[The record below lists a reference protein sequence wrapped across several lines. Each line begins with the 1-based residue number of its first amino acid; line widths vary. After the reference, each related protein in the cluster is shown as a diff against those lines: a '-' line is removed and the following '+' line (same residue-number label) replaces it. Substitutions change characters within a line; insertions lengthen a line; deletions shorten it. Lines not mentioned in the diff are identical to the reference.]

1 MKAVSVIVLILN
13 ANFRH
18 ILRMDIYHLLLSSL
32 FLQQWATWKAGK
44 GWVQNSPFMGYKIL
58 QSISPHQLR
67 KDKDNDNMSQKP
79 MSRNW
84 EEARVF
90 RRVQSHCWDE
100 EPQGG
105 NGRGQW
111 CRESGRCS
119 CWEQEVKSW
128 LNFRA
133 HHRMPG
139 SQSRRIRQDSPSFLL
154 TQSVASWGYWEL
166 ASKHHIPVRTQP
178 QMAALTAPSKGE
190 QDAHAMIIL
199 YSLGRTVY
207 L

>member
-1 MKAVSVIVLILN
+1 MKAVYVIVLILN

-18 ILRMDIYHLLLSSL
+18 ILRMDICHLLLSSL
-32 FLQQWATWKAGK
+32 VLQQWAAWKAGK
-44 GWVQNSPFMGYKIL
+44 VWVQNPPFVGYKIL

-111 CRESGRCS
+111 CRESGGVLVENR
-119 CWEQEVKSW
+119 K
-128 LNFRA
+128 
-133 HHRMPG
+133 
-139 SQSRRIRQDSPSFLL
+139 QSRDWILGL
-154 TQSVASWGYWEL
+154 TTGCLRARAGESG
-166 ASKHHIPVRTQP
+166 KT
-178 QMAALTAPSKGE
+178 ALHFCWLRVWLPENTES
-190 QDAHAMIIL
+190 
-199 YSLGRTVY
+199 
-207 L
+207 